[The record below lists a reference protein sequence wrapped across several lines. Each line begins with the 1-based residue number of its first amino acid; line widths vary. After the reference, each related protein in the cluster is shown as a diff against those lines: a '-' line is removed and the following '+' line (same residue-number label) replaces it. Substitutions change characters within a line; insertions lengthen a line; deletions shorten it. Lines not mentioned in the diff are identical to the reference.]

1 MAPDAAYA
9 AWNLGNWSEMK
20 TYARN
25 LDSKLHS
32 YERNF
37 YSAVYLIKFG
47 DYPNALE
54 KIDSA
59 REILNTKITS
69 LLGESYNRAYALIQ
83 ELQFLKELE
92 EVIEYKTTATSE
104 KRANLYKCWQQRQ
117 KSVPPQDLEV
127 HQKLLNIRC
136 LVKDKEEEIESFIQF
151 AKMAQEA
158 GNTKLG
164 GKILNQLRIELNQ
177 SKEKLIAEERNQGSK
192 SIFSIKEKNK
202 KLTNNLAMV
211 EIAIADAYYIQ
222 GTPGSQ
228 DYH

>member
-1 MAPDAAYA
+1 M
-9 AWNLGNWSEMK
+9 
-20 TYARN
+20 
-25 LDSKLHS
+25 
-32 YERNF
+32 
-37 YSAVYLIKFG
+37 
-47 DYPNALE
+47 
-54 KIDSA
+54 
-59 REILNTKITS
+59 
-69 LLGESYNRAYALIQ
+69 
-83 ELQFLKELE
+83 
-92 EVIEYKTTATSE
+92 
-104 KRANLYKCWQQRQ
+104 
-117 KSVPPQDLEV
+117 PPQDLEV

-164 GKILNQLRIELNQ
+164 GKILNQLRIELNE
-177 SKEKLIAEERNQGSK
+177 SKDKLIAEERNQGSK

-228 DYH
+228 DYYQKASRFLENVIQYPQEIDPKLQSICHQKLGFWQYEYLESNK